1 MPGESRWCIVYGCA
15 GEGFQVGRWMMRGQ
29 GKFSAAVLVV
39 LLLAGAFWA
48 GYGYGQRRASAA
60 ETQAQ
65 GMALLRELLGAV
77 QRHYIERKVDLDRL
91 IYGAAKG
98 MLEAL
103 GDPYT
108 RFMEPRA
115 YRIFQEDARGIF
127 NGIGIF
133 IDIRDG
139 HLIVVQPIEGTPAY
153 RKGLRPGDRILAI
166 DGVSTKDM
174 ALQEAVMR
182 IRGPAG
188 TAVRLRLERE
198 GRVFDVEIVR
208 AKIQIDTV
216 QGPEILDAGVQRELE
231 RERLGYLRILTF
243 NEATSR
249 DFEETLQPM
258 VRRGIRGLLLDLRNN
273 GGGLLDSVINVA
285 DHLLDGGPVVYVV
298 DRNGKKEA
306 SMAREGALFRGP
318 VVVLVN
324 EFTASAAEILAG
336 ALQDRL
342 DAPLVGV
349 QTFGK
354 GVIQTIVPLPG
365 GAAASITTAR
375 YLTPKGRDIHKK
387 GLPPSVGVGEKI
399 EGKPDVE
406 VRRIQAQQLR
416 KALEVLMSRV
426 ARGR

>member
-1 MPGESRWCIVYGCA
+1 MRIRKKLAATVLI
-15 GEGFQVGRWMMRGQ
+15 GF
-29 GKFSAAVLVV
+29 
-39 LLLAGAFWA
+39 LLLGAFWA

-60 ETQAQ
+60 ETQTQ
-65 GMALLRELLGAV
+65 GMALLRELLSAV
-77 QRHYIERKVDLDRL
+77 QQYYIERKIDLDRL
-91 IYGAAKG
+91 MYGAAKG

-115 YRIFQEDARGIF
+115 YRIFQEDARGVF

-139 HLIVVQPIEGTPAY
+139 HLIVVQPIEGTPAH
-153 RKGLRPGDRILAI
+153 RKGLRPGDKILSI

-188 TAVRLRLERE
+188 TTVRLKLERE
-198 GRVFDVEIVR
+198 GRVFEVEIVR

-216 QGPEILDAGVQRELE
+216 QGPEIVDAAVRKELE
-231 RERLGYLRILTF
+231 QERLGYVRILTF

-249 DFEETLQPM
+249 DFEETLRPM
-258 VRRGIRGLLLDLRNN
+258 VQRGIRGLILDLRNN
-273 GGGLLDSVINVA
+273 GGGLLDSVIKVA
-285 DHLLDGGPVVYVV
+285 DDFLEGGPVVYVV

-306 SMAREGALFRGP
+306 SMAKGGAIFKGP

-387 GLPPSVGVGEKI
+387 GLSPTVVAGERI
-399 EGKPDVE
+399 EGKPDLE
-406 VRRIQAQQLR
+406 VRKIQAQQLS
-416 KALEVLMSRV
+416 KAIEVLKNMLVR
-426 ARGR
+426 RK